1 VVGGVGGIPARHA
14 IGIERNP
21 GDGCWSAFPFFFSID
36 DRVMADLG
44 DPGLPLLQV
53 RQSIARPQNNNKK
66 RIKNPMFD
74 PSCKNATEI

>member
-1 VVGGVGGIPARHA
+1 VVGGVGGGGFLLVTPSGLKETQETAVGPLFH
-14 IGIERNP
+14 
-21 GDGCWSAFPFFFSID
+21 FFSID

-66 RIKNPMFD
+66 RDQKSNVRPLL
-74 PSCKNATEI
+74 